1 MIKYKNK
8 TEGVGKSS
16 LISTFVS
23 RHFSEVVPG
32 IMTRVR
38 LPPDPENS
46 CITTIV
52 DSQGGDAALIS
63 AVANMS
69 TAGTTT
75 TASNSMI
82 NNNITS
88 NTDGNSIISGGG
100 GGERGGGMETLTIP
114 NSPSASVS
122 IAPTTPGGST
132 YTALRSFSTS
142 ARPSGMG
149 GIENVDS
156 IILIYDLDR
165 DETFF
170 RLENHWLPLI
180 ERCYNGGVSN
190 YVPTKFNDFFLNL
203 HLFKLKKKKNSHMN
217 EIPADTFVFSI
228 LLFCCHID
236 IVTGNC
242 CR

>member
-1 MIKYKNK
+1 
-8 TEGVGKSS
+8 
-16 LISTFVS
+16 
-23 RHFSEVVPG
+23 
-32 IMTRVR
+32 MTRVR

-69 TAGTTT
+69 SAGTTT
-75 TASNSMI
+75 TTTTSNATI
-82 NNNITS
+82 NNNS

-100 GGERGGGMETLTIP
+100 GGGERGGGGGGGGAMETLIIP
-114 NSPSASVS
+114 SSPSASVS

-180 ERCYNGGVSN
+180 ERCYNGGVSS
-190 YVPTKFNDFFLNL
+190 YVPE
-203 HLFKLKKKKNSHMN
+203 KLK
-217 EIPADTFVFSI
+217 DF
-228 LLFCCHID
+228 LF
-236 IVTGNC
+236 
-242 CR
+242 